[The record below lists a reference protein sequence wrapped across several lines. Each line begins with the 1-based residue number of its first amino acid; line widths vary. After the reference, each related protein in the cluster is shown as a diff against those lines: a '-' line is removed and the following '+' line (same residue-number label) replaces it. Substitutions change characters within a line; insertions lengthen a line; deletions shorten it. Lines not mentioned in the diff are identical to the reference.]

1 MLMVPDEA
9 RVGGSMN
16 IAGTGRRVR
25 IYTGEAS
32 QWRGKPLFLA
42 VLEFLRAEGAVGATV
57 TRGVAGFGAHSR
69 VHTATL
75 FRLSED
81 LPLVIDWVDTPERV
95 ERLLPRLHD
104 MVTTGLITVED
115 VVVAA
120 YSHRPIRVDVPK
132 RLRVTEVMRRDVVQ
146 VHPDTPLRDL
156 VELLIGQDYRA
167 VPVVDETGRVVGI
180 VTNGDLVERGGLAMR
195 LELLATVSRET
206 IQQEL
211 AALAA
216 QGRTTAD
223 VMTREVVTVPSNLSV
238 LETARLMAHQRLKRL
253 PVIDAEQHL
262 LGIASRVDLL
272 RTIAEGYPL
281 PEQRPHLEH
290 PAWLVADVLRRDV
303 PSVSLQASFP
313 EVLDAIVSTRLNRA
327 VVVDDQQRVVG
338 LVTDADLVRQLG
350 EQPGV
355 VTRLMR
361 RIAPIPFLK
370 DVKVTELMVTDVV
383 TTRPDVPLEMAI
395 RDMLARRHKILPVV
409 DDAGR
414 LIGVVDRFD
423 LLQAIARLD
432 DRP

>member
-1 MLMVPDEA
+1 
-9 RVGGSMN
+9 MN

-57 TRGVAGFGAHSR
+57 TRGVAGFGAQSR

-95 ERLLPRLHD
+95 ERLLPQLHD
-104 MVTTGLITVED
+104 MVLTGLITVED
-115 VVVAA
+115 VVIAA
-120 YSHRPIRVDVPK
+120 YSHRPVRVDVPQ
-132 RLRVTEVMRRDVVQ
+132 RVRVTEVMRRDVVQ

-167 VPVVDETGRVVGI
+167 VPVVDASGRVVGI

-211 AALAA
+211 VVLAA
-216 QGRTTAD
+216 QGSTTAD
-223 VMTREVVTVPSNLSV
+223 VMTREVVTVPSDLSV
-238 LETARLMAHQRLKRL
+238 LEAARLMARRRLKRL
-253 PVIDAEQHL
+253 PVVDAEQRL
-262 LGIASRVDLL
+262 LGMVSRVDLL

-281 PEQRPHLEH
+281 PEQQPHLEH

-303 PSVSLQASFP
+303 PTVTLQASFP
-313 EVLDAIVSTRLNRA
+313 EILDAIVSTRLNRV

-338 LVTDADLVRQLG
+338 LITDAELVRRLG

-361 RIAPIPFLK
+361 RLAPIPFLK
-370 DVKVTELMVTDVV
+370 DTKVTELMITDVV
-383 TTRPDVPLEMAI
+383 TTRPDVPLEVAI
-395 RDMLARRHKILPVV
+395 RDMLARRLKILPVV
-409 DDAGR
+409 DEAGR
-414 LIGVVDRFD
+414 LIGAVDRFD
-423 LLQAIARLD
+423 LLRAIARLED
-432 DRP
+432 QQA

>member
-1 MLMVPDEA
+1 MD
-9 RVGGSMN
+9 

-95 ERLLPRLHD
+95 ERLLPHLHD

-120 YSHRPIRVDVPK
+120 YNHRPVRVDVPK
-132 RLRVTEVMRRDVVQ
+132 RLQVTEVMRRDVVQ

-167 VPVVDETGRVVGI
+167 VPVVDERGRVVGI
-180 VTNGDLVERGGLAMR
+180 VTNGDLVGRGGLAMR

-211 AALAA
+211 AALATN
-216 QGRTTAD
+216 GRTTAD
-223 VMTREVVTVPSNLSV
+223 VMTREVVTVPSELSV
-238 LETARLMAHQRLKRL
+238 LETARLMARRRLKRL
-253 PVIDAEQHL
+253 PVVDAEQRL
-262 LGIASRVDLL
+262 LGMVSRVDVL
-272 RTIAEGYPL
+272 RTVAEGYPL
-281 PEQRPHLEH
+281 PEERPPLDH

-303 PSVSLQASFP
+303 PTISLQASFP
-313 EVLDAIVSTRLNRA
+313 EILDAIVSTRLNRA

-338 LVTDADLVRQLG
+338 LITDAELVRRLG

-361 RIAPIPFLK
+361 RLAPIPFLK
-370 DVKVTELMVTDVV
+370 DTKVIELMITDVV
-383 TTRPDVPLEMAI
+383 TTRPEVPLEVAI
-395 RDMLARRHKILPVV
+395 RDMLARRLKILPVV
-409 DDAGR
+409 DEAGR
-414 LIGVVDRFD
+414 LIGAIDRFD
-423 LLQAIARLD
+423 MLQAIARIED
-432 DRP
+432 Q